1 MGDPD
6 GDQSMSAEAPAASPE
21 APPRRALG
29 AFLSRFVRDP
39 RSVGAV
45 APSSRFLASKMVAG
59 IHFTPGVRIVEF
71 GPGTGPFTEAILD
84 RLPEDGHYLGIERD
98 PTFAAHLRARFPGA
112 EVLEDS
118 VENLVPLLTERDL
131 LPVDHIV
138 SGLPFASLPREVT
151 SAVLEGTAQVLR
163 GGGTF
168 TTFQYVHSF
177 PLPSAV
183 RFRRRM
189 AALFGPLSA
198 RRVEVRNLP
207 PALVFSWRKPG

>member
-1 MGDPD
+1 MKPD
-6 GDQSMSAEAPAASPE
+6 APAKE
-21 APPRRALG
+21 ETRPRRALG

-45 APSSRFLASKMVAG
+45 APSSRFLASKMVSG
-59 IHFTPGVRIVEF
+59 IDFEPGVRVVEF
-71 GPGTGPFTEAILD
+71 GPGTGPFTEAILE
-84 RLPEDGHYLGIERD
+84 RLPEDGRYLGIERD
-98 PTFAAHLRARFPGA
+98 ATFAAHLRSRFPDA
-112 EVLEDS
+112 DVVEDS
-118 VENLVPLLTERDL
+118 VENLIPLLTEREL

-151 SAVLEGTAQVLR
+151 GAVLEATSVALR
-163 GGGTF
+163 KGGTF

-189 AALFGPLSA
+189 AGLFGPLSA

>member
-1 MGDPD
+1 
-6 GDQSMSAEAPAASPE
+6 MSAEAPATREGAR
-21 APPRRALG
+21 PRRALG

-45 APSSRFLASKMVAG
+45 APSSRFLASKMVSG
-59 IHFTPGVRIVEF
+59 IQFASGVRVVEF
-71 GPGTGPFTEAILD
+71 GPGTGPFTEAILE
-84 RLPEDGHYLGIERD
+84 RMPEDGYYLGIERD
-98 PTFAAHLRARFPGA
+98 PTFAQHLRDRFPEA
-112 EVLEDS
+112 EIVEDS
-118 VENLVPLLTERDL
+118 VENLIPLITDRDIVPI
-131 LPVDHIV
+131 DHIV

-151 SAVLEGTAQVLR
+151 RTVLEASAAALR
-163 GGGTF
+163 DGGTF

-183 RFRRRM
+183 RFRRHM
-189 AALFGPLSA
+189 ATLFGPLSA

>member
-1 MGDPD
+1 
-6 GDQSMSAEAPAASPE
+6 MSTQTRTRDEPRK
-21 APPRRALG
+21 RRAFG

-45 APSSRFLASKMVAG
+45 APSSRFLATKMVAG
-59 IHFTPGVRIVEF
+59 IEFTPGVRVVEF

-84 RLPEDGHYLGIERD
+84 RLPADGRYLGIELD
-98 PTFAAHLRARFPGA
+98 SDFAEHLRERFPGA
-112 EVLEDS
+112 EFVEDS
-118 VENLVPLLTERDL
+118 VENLVPLVTERDMV
-131 LPVDHIV
+131 PVDHVI

-151 SAVLEGTAQVLR
+151 RTVLEATAVALR
-163 GGGTF
+163 PGGTF

-177 PLPSAV
+177 PLPTAV
-183 RFRRRM
+183 RFRRHM
-189 AALFGPLSA
+189 AQLFGPLSA

>member
-1 MGDPD
+1 MN
-6 GDQSMSAEAPAASPE
+6 AEAQAARDE

-59 IHFTPGVRIVEF
+59 IDFSPGVRVVEF
-71 GPGTGPFTEAILD
+71 GPGTGPFTEAILA
-84 RLPEDGHYLGIERD
+84 RMPEDGHYLGIERD
-98 PTFAAHLRARFPGA
+98 ASFAAHLRARFPGS
-112 EVLEDS
+112 EIVEGS
-118 VENLVPLLTERDL
+118 VENLVPLLADRDL
-131 LPVDHIV
+131 LPIDHVV

-151 SAVLEGTAQVLR
+151 RTVLESTSAALR

-183 RFRRRM
+183 RFRRHM
-189 AALFGPLSA
+189 AGLFGPLSA